1 MSKKENNEKK
11 LTRINLI
18 TLGDGQVGK
27 TSLIL
32 RYTNDYFGNNYIAT
46 IGFDYKFKNEKLKN
60 GEEITV
66 KIFDTAGQE
75 KYRSLA
81 ANFLKKADGIIL
93 VYDITY
99 KISFENLNKWL
110 KDINEN
116 AKGLPIVLIGNQ
128 TDLEENREVS
138 KEEGNEFAKK
148 ISEEIEFY
156 EASCK
161 TGENIKEAIR
171 FLVEKIY
178 KKYQGKNMAEESII
192 IKKENKNKNNKKDKK
207 CCE

>member
-116 AKGLPIVLIGNQ
+116 AKGLPIVLIGNK

-148 ISEEIEFY
+148 INEEIEFY

>member
-1 MSKKENNEKK
+1 MSKKENKEKK

-46 IGFDYKFKNEKLKN
+46 IGFDYKFNNEKLKN

-116 AKGLPIVLIGNQ
+116 AKGLPIVLIGNK

-148 ISEEIEFY
+148 INEEIEFY

>member
-116 AKGLPIVLIGNQ
+116 AKGLPIVLIGNK

>member
-60 GEEITV
+60 GEEINV

-75 KYRSLA
+75 KYWSLA

-116 AKGLPIVLIGNQ
+116 AKGLPIVLIGNK

-148 ISEEIEFY
+148 INEEIEFY

>member
-46 IGFDYKFKNEKLKN
+46 IGFDFKFKNEKLKN

-116 AKGLPIVLIGNQ
+116 AKGLPIVLIGNK

-148 ISEEIEFY
+148 INEEIEFY

>member
-116 AKGLPIVLIGNQ
+116 AKGLPIVLIGNKA
-128 TDLEENREVS
+128 DLEENREVS

-148 ISEEIEFY
+148 INEEIEFY

>member
-1 MSKKENNEKK
+1 MSKKGNNEKK

-116 AKGLPIVLIGNQ
+116 AKGLPIVLIGNK

>member
-46 IGFDYKFKNEKLKN
+46 IGFDYIFKNEKLKN

-116 AKGLPIVLIGNQ
+116 AKGLPIVLIGNK

-148 ISEEIEFY
+148 INEEIEFY

-178 KKYQGKNMAEESII
+178 KKYKGKNMTEESII

>member
-1 MSKKENNEKK
+1 MSKKENKEKK

-116 AKGLPIVLIGNQ
+116 AKGLPIVLIGNK

-148 ISEEIEFY
+148 INEEIEFY

-171 FLVEKIY
+171 LLVEKIY

>member
-1 MSKKENNEKK
+1 MSKKANNEKK

-116 AKGLPIVLIGNQ
+116 AKGLPIVLIGNK

-148 ISEEIEFY
+148 INEEIEFY

>member
-116 AKGLPIVLIGNQ
+116 AKGLPIVLIGNK
-128 TDLEENREVS
+128 TDLEEKREVS

-148 ISEEIEFY
+148 INEEIEFY

>member
-116 AKGLPIVLIGNQ
+116 AKGLPIVLIGNK

-148 ISEEIEFY
+148 INEEIEFY

-161 TGENIKEAIR
+161 TGENFKEAIR

>member
-99 KISFENLNKWL
+99 KKSFENLNKWL

-116 AKGLPIVLIGNQ
+116 AKGLPIVLIGNK

-148 ISEEIEFY
+148 INEETEFY

>member
-1 MSKKENNEKK
+1 MSKKENKEKK

-32 RYTNDYFGNNYIAT
+32 RYTNDYFGNNYIST

-116 AKGLPIVLIGNQ
+116 AKGLPIVLIGNK

-148 ISEEIEFY
+148 INEEIEFY

>member
-1 MSKKENNEKK
+1 MSKKENKEKK

-116 AKGLPIVLIGNQ
+116 AKGLPIVLIGNK

-148 ISEEIEFY
+148 INEEIEFY

>member
-99 KISFENLNKWL
+99 KKSFENLNKWL

-116 AKGLPIVLIGNQ
+116 AKGLPIVLIGNK

>member
-116 AKGLPIVLIGNQ
+116 AKGLPIVLIGNK
-128 TDLEENREVS
+128 TDFEENREVS

-148 ISEEIEFY
+148 INEEIEFY

>member
-116 AKGLPIVLIGNQ
+116 AKGLPIILIGNK

-148 ISEEIEFY
+148 INEEIEFY

>member
-1 MSKKENNEKK
+1 MSKKENKEKK

-116 AKGLPIVLIGNQ
+116 AKGLPIVLIGNK

-148 ISEEIEFY
+148 INEEIEFY

-178 KKYQGKNMAEESII
+178 KKYKGKNMTEESII

>member
-116 AKGLPIVLIGNQ
+116 AKGLPIVLIGNK

-148 ISEEIEFY
+148 INEEIEFY

-178 KKYQGKNMAEESII
+178 KKYQRKNMAEESII

>member
-93 VYDITY
+93 VYDIKY

-116 AKGLPIVLIGNQ
+116 AKGLPIVLIGNK

-148 ISEEIEFY
+148 INEEIEFY

>member
-66 KIFDTAGQE
+66 KIFDTPGQE

-116 AKGLPIVLIGNQ
+116 AKGLPIVLIGNK

>member
-1 MSKKENNEKK
+1 MSKKENKEKK

-116 AKGLPIVLIGNQ
+116 AKGLPIVLIGNK

-148 ISEEIEFY
+148 INEEIEFY

-207 CCE
+207 CCV

>member
-60 GEEITV
+60 GEEINV

-75 KYRSLA
+75 KYWSLA

-116 AKGLPIVLIGNQ
+116 AKGLPIVLIGNK
-128 TDLEENREVS
+128 TDLEEKREVT

-148 ISEEIEFY
+148 INEEIEFY

>member
-116 AKGLPIVLIGNQ
+116 AKGLPIVLIGNK

-148 ISEEIEFY
+148 INEEIEFY

-178 KKYQGKNMAEESII
+178 KKYQGKNMVEESII

>member
-148 ISEEIEFY
+148 INEEIEFY

-178 KKYQGKNMAEESII
+178 KK
-192 IKKENKNKNNKKDKK
+192 
-207 CCE
+207 